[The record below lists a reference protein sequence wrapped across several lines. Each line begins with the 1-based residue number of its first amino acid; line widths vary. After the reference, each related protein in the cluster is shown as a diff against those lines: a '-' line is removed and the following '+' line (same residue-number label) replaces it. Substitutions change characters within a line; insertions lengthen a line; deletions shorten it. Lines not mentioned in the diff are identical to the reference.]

1 MLHVLFLDV
10 KLTYI
15 STIFKQH
22 THADEAKSLRDKRR
36 AEVAQRRA
44 SAALATQREA
54 EEEERKRILD
64 DAKME
69 AEAKPGMVWN
79 KETREYEYTHDD
91 TQDSWRD

>member
-1 MLHVLFLDV
+1 MTNLIN
-10 KLTYI
+10 T
-15 STIFKQH
+15 H
-22 THADEAKSLRDKRR
+22 TEEAKSLRDSRR

-44 SAALATQREA
+44 SAARATQREA

>member
-1 MLHVLFLDV
+1 MTNLIN
-10 KLTYI
+10 T
-15 STIFKQH
+15 H
-22 THADEAKSLRDKRR
+22 TEEAKSLRDKRR
-36 AEVAQRRA
+36 VEVAQRRA

>member
-1 MLHVLFLDV
+1 MFLDA

-22 THADEAKSLRDKRR
+22 TEQAKSLRDTRR

-54 EEEERKRILD
+54 EEAERKRILD